1 MALVDIAM
9 EDNRKI
15 RFHIVVETDY
25 SNSLMNY
32 GELSKAKIMKVLSRG
47 DFAYLV
53 ESGIDLPNPLGPIN
67 YEKIAESK
75 STQGLAEEGKDTD
88 S

>member
-1 MALVDIAM
+1 M

-25 SNSLMNY
+25 SSNLINY
-32 GELSKAKIMKVLSRG
+32 GELGKAKIMKVLTRG
-47 DFAYLV
+47 DFNYRI
-53 ESGIDLPNPLGPIN
+53 ESGFDLPNPLGPIN

-75 STQGLAEEGKDTD
+75 STQGLAEEGTDTD

>member
-1 MALVDIAM
+1 MS
-9 EDNRKI
+9 DNRKI
-15 RFHIVVETDY
+15 RFHIVVETEY

-32 GELSKAKIMKVLSRG
+32 GELCKAKIMNVLSRG

-75 STQGLAEEGKDTD
+75 STQGLAEEGTDTN